1 MISNCAFVFAEC
13 GSVVN
18 NSTLTSPGYPKHHP
32 RNMDCNWTWEIPS
45 GKILNV
51 TFASFDMEPLWD
63 CG

>member
-1 MISNCAFVFAEC
+1 MIRNCAFVFAEC

-32 RNMDCNWTWEIPS
+32 RNMDCNWTWEIPP